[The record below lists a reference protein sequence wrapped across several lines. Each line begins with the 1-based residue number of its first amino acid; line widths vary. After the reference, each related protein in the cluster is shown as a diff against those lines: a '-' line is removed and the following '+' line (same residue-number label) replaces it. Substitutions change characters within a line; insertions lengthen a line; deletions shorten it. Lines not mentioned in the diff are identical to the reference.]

1 MGSLRKLRVRPPHT
15 LASFWEDHELCVP
28 YLFPFSGAFSG
39 LALNN
44 IERGWHW
51 EDHSFDD

>member
-1 MGSLRKLRVRPPHT
+1 LRKLRVRPPHT

-39 LALNN
+39 FGLNELSVEAASGRMFVQR
-44 IERGWHW
+44 I
-51 EDHSFDD
+51 